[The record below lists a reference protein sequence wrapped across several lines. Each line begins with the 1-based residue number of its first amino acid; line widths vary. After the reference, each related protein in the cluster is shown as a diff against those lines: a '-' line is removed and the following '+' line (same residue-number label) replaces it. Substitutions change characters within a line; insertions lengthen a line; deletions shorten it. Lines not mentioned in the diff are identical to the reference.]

1 MYFNFMTHK
10 LIYNSFIQVD
20 RIFLDKKL
28 EMYPPLIFNLYEFF
42 LLKNVKLYYTPAPRG
57 YLYPSPT
64 PAPRRGRGVY
74 CFTSVR
80 PPVHPS
86 VRPRYFSSHFSQ

>member
-28 EMYPPLIFNLYEFF
+28 EMYPPLIFNLYELF
-42 LLKNVKLYYTPAPRG
+42 LLKNVKLFYTP
-57 YLYPSPT
+57 SST

-74 CFTSVR
+74 CFTSVHR
-80 PPVHPS
+80 PVHPS
-86 VRPRYFSSHFSQ
+86 IRPRYFSSHFSQ